1 MRFLRKIWQKIRSNV
16 KVKITYN
23 DQYINEEMNP
33 NALEKK
39 AMDKMNKNRLR
50 K

>member
-1 MRFLRKIWQKIRSNV
+1 MRFLRKIGQKIRSKV
-16 KVKITYN
+16 KFKITYN
-23 DQYINEEMNP
+23 DQYTNEEMNP

-39 AMDKMNKNRLR
+39 AMNEMNKNRLR